1 MSPHHEII
9 IEGCPTVFEEVLTN
23 EANNNCLFNAANQGL
38 SNCPKSPGL
47 WQQPALSWRQ
57 EVLTNLE
64 LDEAFGFAN
73 AKAQVEMV
81 EMFQVFPAWIDG
93 VGIITM

>member
-1 MSPHHEII
+1 
-9 IEGCPTVFEEVLTN
+9 LTSG
-23 EANNNCLFNAANQGL
+23 ANNNRLLNAAKQGL
-38 SNCPKSPGL
+38 SNYPKSPGL

-57 EVLTNLE
+57 EVLTNFE

-93 VGIITM
+93 VGRR